1 MNALGII
8 AFVVALL
15 LSVMLHEAGHFF
27 MARRFGM
34 KVTEFFVGFGPKIWS
49 TVRGETE
56 YGVKA
61 IPAGGH
67 VRIVGMTPSEEL
79 SDEDQS
85 RAFYKGRIRHR
96 VITLAAGSI
105 VHFIVGYVLIFLML
119 IFVGVGTYTTKLS
132 YIGECVP
139 AQNATS
145 CAPSDAISPAKA
157 VGLLVGD
164 RIEKINGVAVTD
176 WASST
181 EIIRSSIGKP
191 VGLDIFRDKNRLHLT
206 VIPVSRIGADGK
218 SAGYVGIAPSF
229 EYIRKDPIEAVPSA
243 VNSVWQVAW
252 INLKGLV
259 AVPAKIPDLW
269 NQTFHG
275 KARDTS
281 GLVGV
286 VGVARVSGEAIGAQG
301 LTWKDKASLFVSIV
315 AGLNIFVGLFNAL
328 PLPPLD
334 GGHIAVALADR
345 YRMWRAKR
353 RGAPNPPAI
362 DVARLTPITL
372 VVLAV
377 LISLSFLLL
386 AADIINPLR
395 LNF

>member
-61 IPAGGH
+61 IPAGGY

-105 VHFIVGYVLIFLML
+105 VHFIVGYVLILLML

-164 RIEKINGVAVTD
+164 RIEKINGVAVTN

-191 VGLDIFRDKNRLHLT
+191 VGLDILRDKNRLHLT

-218 SAGYVGIAPSF
+218 SAGYIGIAPSF
-229 EYIRKDPIEAVPSA
+229 EYIRKNPIEAVPSA

-259 AVPAKIPDLW
+259 AVPTKIPDLW

-395 LNF
+395 LNS

>member
-15 LSVMLHEAGHFF
+15 LSVMLHEAGHFL

-34 KVTEFFVGFGPKIWS
+34 KVTEFFVGFGPRLWS
-49 TVRGETE
+49 VRRGEVE

-61 IPAGGH
+61 IPAGGY

-79 SDEDQS
+79 SAEDEP
-85 RAFYKGRIRHR
+85 RAFYKARIRHR

-105 VHFIVGYVLIFLML
+105 VHFIVGYVLILLML
-119 IFVGVGTYTTKLS
+119 IFVGVGTYTAKLS

-139 AQNATS
+139 AYKATA
-145 CAPSDAISPAKA
+145 CAPADPISPAKSA
-157 VGLLVGD
+157 GLLVGD
-164 RIEKINGVAVTD
+164 QILAIDGVAMKD

-181 EIIRSSIGKP
+181 DVIRTSVGKQ
-191 VGLDIFRDKNRLHLT
+191 LDLTIDRKGEQIHLSVT
-206 VIPVSRIGADGK
+206 PIARVGADGK
-218 SAGYVGIAPSF
+218 SAGYVGIGPSF
-229 EYIRKDPIEAVPSA
+229 EYIRTNPLVAIPNAA
-243 VNSVWQVAW
+243 TSVWHVAW
-252 INLKGLV
+252 INLKGLA
-259 AVPAKIPDLW
+259 AVPTKIPDLW

-286 VGVARVSGEAIGAQG
+286 VGVARVSGETLDAQG
-301 LTWKDKASLFVSIV
+301 LNWKDKLSIFISII
-315 AGLNIFVGLFNAL
+315 AGLNIFVGIFNAL

-334 GGHIAVALADR
+334 GGHIAVAIADR
-345 YRMWRAKR
+345 FRMWRAKR
-353 RGAPNPPAI
+353 RGVPNPPAI

-372 VVLAV
+372 VVLTV

-386 AADIINPLR
+386 AADIINPMR
-395 LNF
+395 LNS

>member
-96 VITLAAGSI
+96 VITHAAGSI

>member
-15 LSVMLHEAGHFF
+15 LSVMMHEAGHFF

-61 IPAGGH
+61 IPAGGY

-105 VHFIVGYVLIFLML
+105 MHFIVGYVLILLML

-181 EIIRSSIGKP
+181 EIIRSSVGKP
-191 VGLDIFRDKNRLHLT
+191 VELDILRDKDRLHLT

-229 EYIRKDPIEAVPSA
+229 EYIRKNPIEAVPSA

-259 AVPAKIPDLW
+259 AMPAKIPDLW

-301 LTWKDKASLFVSIV
+301 LTWKDKASIFVSIV

-345 YRMWRAKR
+345 YRIWRAKR
-353 RGAPNPPAI
+353 REAPNPQAI

-395 LNF
+395 LNS

>member
-61 IPAGGH
+61 IPAGGY

-105 VHFIVGYVLIFLML
+105 VHFIVGYVLILLML

-191 VGLDIFRDKNRLHLT
+191 VGLDILRDKNRLHLT

-218 SAGYVGIAPSF
+218 SAGFVGIAPSF
-229 EYIRKDPIEAVPSA
+229 EYIRKNPIEAVPSA

-395 LNF
+395 LNS

>member
-61 IPAGGH
+61 IPAGGY

-105 VHFIVGYVLIFLML
+105 VHFIVGYVLILLML

-164 RIEKINGVAVTD
+164 RIEKINGVAVTN

-191 VGLDIFRDKNRLHLT
+191 VGLDILRDKNRLHLT

-229 EYIRKDPIEAVPSA
+229 EYIRKNPIEAVPSA

-395 LNF
+395 LNS

>member
-1 MNALGII
+1 MNVLGII

-61 IPAGGH
+61 IPAGGY

-79 SDEDQS
+79 SDEDQH

-105 VHFIVGYVLIFLML
+105 VHFIVGYLLILLML
-119 IFVGVGTYTTKLS
+119 IFVGVGTFTAKLS

-139 AQNATS
+139 ALNATS

-157 VGLLVGD
+157 AGLLVGD
-164 RIEKINGVAVTD
+164 RIEKINGVVVTD

-181 EIIRSSIGKP
+181 EIIRSSIRKP
-191 VGLDIFRDKNRLHLT
+191 LDFDIVRDDNRLRLT
-206 VIPVSRIGADGK
+206 VTPVNRVGVDGK
-218 SAGYVGIAPSF
+218 SAGFIGIAPSF
-229 EYIRKDPIEAVPSA
+229 EYIRKNPIEAVPSA

-252 INLKGLV
+252 VNLKGLV

-286 VGVARVSGEAIGAQG
+286 VGVARVSGEAIGAEG
-301 LTWKDKASLFVSIV
+301 LTWKDKASIFVSIV

-345 YRMWRAKR
+345 FRMWRAKR

-395 LNF
+395 LNS

>member
-61 IPAGGH
+61 IPAGGY

-191 VGLDIFRDKNRLHLT
+191 VGLDILRDKNRLHLT

-229 EYIRKDPIEAVPSA
+229 EYIRKNPIEAVPSA

-395 LNF
+395 LNS

>member
-56 YGVKA
+56 YGIKA
-61 IPAGGH
+61 IPAGGY

-105 VHFIVGYVLIFLML
+105 VHFIVGYVLILLML

-139 AQNATS
+139 AKNATS

-191 VGLDIFRDKNRLHLT
+191 VELDILRDKNRLHLT

-229 EYIRKDPIEAVPSA
+229 EYFRKNPIEAVPSA

-252 INLKGLV
+252 INLQGLV
-259 AVPAKIPDLW
+259 AMPAKIPDLW

-395 LNF
+395 LNS

>member
-61 IPAGGH
+61 IPAGGY

-218 SAGYVGIAPSF
+218 SVGYVGIAPSF

-353 RGAPNPPAI
+353 RGAPIPPAI

-395 LNF
+395 LNS